1 MEEKGIYEDPQQKL
15 NKQAMKELKWL
26 AFNTSVIVCCAMVS
40 VKTPG
45 EIHMMMA
52 VPDNLRREY
61 EMLKGMLAL
70 ILRKT

>member
-1 MEEKGIYEDPQQKL
+1 
-15 NKQAMKELKWL
+15 MKELKWL

-61 EMLKGMLAL
+61 VIEMLKGMLAL
-70 ILRKT
+70 ILRKP